1 MAASRALGVT
11 VCACTYR
18 RPEGLAALLEGLGA
32 QTFRRLPRPTLRIVV
47 ADNEGSA
54 LARDVCD
61 RFGRSGGVPID
72 YVHEPQR
79 GISFAR
85 NACLDLLRDDCDF
98 FAMID
103 DDEVPEPDWIE
114 QLLLA
119 QQSTGADVVQGRVLP
134 QLPADT
140 PDWIVQGS
148 YFDWQQDADEARRAQ
163 QETYPEVRKA
173 RTNNVLVR
181 HAAVRDL
188 GLRFDSRFALTGG
201 EDIVFFQALMAAGH
215 RVFYAPRACVRDV
228 IPPERTTLRY
238 LLRMWYRVGCND
250 RFKGI
255 KRGKPNPSLKRILL
269 RRWRRT
275 GSHAVLTGLAMLI
288 GNLLR
293 GRVGLGH
300 SAKGILLIARGV
312 GRTAGSLGFRYEHYR

>member
-1 MAASRALGVT
+1 MAARALCVT

-18 RPEGLAALLEGLGA
+18 RPDGLAALLKGVGE
-32 QTFRRLPRPTLRIVV
+32 QTFQRLPRPMLRIII
-47 ADNEGSA
+47 ADNEGNP
-54 LARDVCD
+54 LARDICD
-61 RFGRSGGVPID
+61 RFRQSSDIPID

-85 NACLDLLRDDCDF
+85 NACLDLLRDDCNF

-119 QQSTGADVVQGRVLP
+119 QESTGADVVQGRVLP
-134 QLPADT
+134 QLPANA
-140 PDWIVQGS
+140 PDWIVRGS
-148 YFDWQQDADEARRAQ
+148 YFDWQLDADEARRAQ
-163 QETYPEVRKA
+163 REAYPEVRKA

-181 HAAVRDL
+181 HAVVREL
-188 GLRFDSRFALTGG
+188 GLRFDPRFALTGG
-201 EDIVFFQALMAAGH
+201 EDVVFFQALMAAGH
-215 RVFYAPRACVRDV
+215 RVVYAPRACVRDIV
-228 IPPERTTLRY
+228 PPERTTLRY

-250 RFKGI
+250 RFKPV
-255 KRGKPNPSLKRILL
+255 KRGKPNPGLKRILV

-275 GSHAVLTGLAMLI
+275 GSYAVLTGAALVI

-293 GRVGLGH
+293 GRIGLGH
-300 SAKGILLIARGV
+300 SAEGILLIARGL
-312 GRTAGSLGFRYEHYR
+312 GRTAGLLGIRYEHYR